1 MDAQAPHL
9 APHVVLGRLT
19 DRAPLR
25 SLGYFAGCRTAAPN
39 AANFAVSDPR
49 TGALLAR
56 VASLGVLET
65 DAAIAAAT
73 SAFPAR
79 SDRLPQDR
87 AKVLCRR
94 GDLMIAAREKLSLLM
109 TREQGK
115 PMAEARGELNH
126 AAGFLEWFEGEAPRN
141 SAEMALAFE
150 PTLLINFPADV
161 LTEHEETLGPV
172 AAVVAFD
179 TEAGV
184 ITRAGDTDYGLVAY
198 VATKDGA
205 RQLRVSRALDH
216 GMVAIIRDRITG
228 GPIPFG
234 GWKQSGPGREGARHG
249 PKTFTELK
257 YLCIDTAA

>member
-1 MDAQAPHL
+1 MDAQALHL

-126 AAGFLEWFEGEAPRN
+126 AAGF
-141 SAEMALAFE
+141 
-150 PTLLINFPADV
+150 
-161 LTEHEETLGPV
+161 PV